1 MVVSRHV
8 TETEHGVAEAS
19 ILSELAGSNQGA
31 PRKRQGSETYPGV
44 AAARHKLPRV
54 APAPQDLRKKLWF
67 TVALEQSQYPEPS
80 RSAAAMA
87 SQLSAMTSVP
97 QFHGLRTYSSPR
109 SMAALPSL
117 RKRSQGIRCDYIG
130 SSTNLVRSHTYS
142 CERVFD
148 RVVD

>member
-54 APAPQDLRKKLWF
+54 APASTRFKKETLVHRCTRAIAESIQNTANPPLPW
-67 TVALEQSQYPEPS
+67 LP
-80 RSAAAMA
+80 
-87 SQLSAMTSVP
+87 
-97 QFHGLRTYSSPR
+97 SSP
-109 SMAALPSL
+109 P
-117 RKRSQGIRCDYIG
+117 
-130 SSTNLVRSHTYS
+130 
-142 CERVFD
+142 
-148 RVVD
+148 